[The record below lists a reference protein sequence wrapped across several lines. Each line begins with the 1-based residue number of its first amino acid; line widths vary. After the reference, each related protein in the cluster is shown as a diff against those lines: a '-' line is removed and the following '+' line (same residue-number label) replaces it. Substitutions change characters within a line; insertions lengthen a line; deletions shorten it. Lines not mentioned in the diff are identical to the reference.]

1 MKTKGFSL
9 LVLILMLSAI
19 MFLSACSGSSDE
31 ASQSTDNEETEINA
45 EDATIK
51 SDGNKVE
58 YESNDGKTSFE
69 AGTEGSVDLPE
80 GYPSDIVP
88 IYPNGRVTLAGRD
101 GEGYAVAIVTDDSI
115 SDVLKYYKENTSLD
129 EVAEQQTEDM
139 AMIMGTAKGMNVTV
153 MVTANN
159 LYDEGENLISI
170 AMGK

>member
-1 MKTKGFSL
+1 MKKKDFSL
-9 LVLILMLSAI
+9 LVLILMLSAVL
-19 MFLSACSGSSDE
+19 FLSACSGNSDE
-31 ASQSTDNEETEINA
+31 AAQSTDDEKTEINA

-69 AGTEGSVDLPE
+69 VGMEGSVDLPE
-80 GYPSDIVP
+80 GYPSDIIP
-88 IYPNGRVTLAGRD
+88 IYPNGRVMLAGKE

-115 SDVLKYYKENTSLD
+115 SDVIKYYKENTSLD

-139 AMIMGTAKGMNVTV
+139 AMIMGTADGMNVTV

-159 LYDEGENLISI
+159 LYDGGKNLISI
-170 AMGK
+170 GMGN